1 MAETAVAILF
11 PELEPLL
18 GAWQRLHTSSG
29 ARGLPAHVTLTV
41 PFADSSAIGERL
53 PVLASTFA
61 AFAPFEAELRGVA
74 RFPRTLY
81 VEPEP
86 AASFVALIEALMRA
100 FPEFPPYGGEIDEIV
115 PHVTVAQ
122 GDDAL
127 LDAIETEL
135 GPQLPVRARV
145 ERVWLVE
152 DAPNGW
158 RRHTAFPLE
167 RRKAV

>member
-1 MAETAVAILF
+1 LAETAVAVLF

-18 GAWQRLHTSSG
+18 GAWQRLYTPSG

-41 PFADSSAIGERL
+41 PFADSSAIDERL

-61 AFAPFEAELRGVA
+61 AFAPFEAELRALA

-86 AASFVALIEALMRA
+86 AESFVALVEALLRA
-100 FPEFPPYGGEIDEIV
+100 FPEFPPYGGEVDEIV

-127 LDAIETEL
+127 LDAIENEL
-135 GPQLPVRARV
+135 RPVLPVRARV

-152 DAPNGW
+152 DAADGW

-167 RRKAV
+167 RRRAV